1 MFTVL
6 TILGGYLIFV
16 GMVVAVGRA
25 AARGSFVLEPLS
37 RKDVIGKDVPGAP
50 SAGSPEPVVRA
61 PRAASTRTARRGSRT
76 SSGAGIAS

>member
-16 GMVVAVGRA
+16 GMVLAIGRA

-37 RKDVIGKDVPGAP
+37 RRDALAP
-50 SAGSPEPVVRA
+50 PSDGSYEPAMRA
-61 PRAASTRTARRGSRT
+61 PRAAVSRATRRGSRT